1 MARKKKIFTIGYEQV
16 SSRAVLDEL
25 VQAGVKLLVD
35 VRAIASSRRAG
46 FSKTQLAA
54 GLNERGIGYVH
65 LRGLGT
71 PKQGRDARR
80 KGDVATMKKI
90 YDAHLKTLQAEKEMD
105 ELADLIKTSGPVCLL
120 CFERDHTHC
129 HRHFIAEIIEK
140 RDHVTTENL
149 IAPKF

>member
-25 VQAGVKLLVD
+25 VRADVKLLVD

-46 FSKTQLAA
+46 FSKTQLAT

-149 IAPKF
+149 IAPQF

>member
-25 VQAGVKLLVD
+25 VRADVKLLVD

-105 ELADLIKTSGPVCLL
+105 ELADLVKTSGPVCLL

-149 IAPKF
+149 IAPQF

>member
-25 VQAGVKLLVD
+25 VRADVKLLVD

-105 ELADLIKTSGPVCLL
+105 ELADLVKTSGPVCLL
-120 CFERDHTHC
+120 CFERDHIHC

-149 IAPKF
+149 IAPQF

>member
-46 FSKTQLAA
+46 FSKTQFAA

-105 ELADLIKTSGPVCLL
+105 ELADLVKTSGPVCLL

-149 IAPKF
+149 IAPQF

>member
-25 VQAGVKLLVD
+25 EQAGVKLLVD

-46 FSKTQLAA
+46 FSKNQLAA
-54 GLNERGIGYVH
+54 SLDGRGIGYIH

-71 PKQGRDARR
+71 PKEGREAVR
-80 KGDVATMKKI
+80 KGNVATMKKI
-90 YDAHLKTLQAEKEMD
+90 YTVHLKTLQAKKELD
-105 ELADLIKTSGPVCLL
+105 ELAGLVKTAGPVCLL
-120 CFERDHTHC
+120 CFERDHTNC

-140 RDHVTTENL
+140 RDQVTTENL
-149 IAPKF
+149 VAAQL

>member
-54 GLNERGIGYVH
+54 GLKERGIDYVH

-105 ELADLIKTSGPVCLL
+105 ELADLVKTSGPVCLL

-149 IAPKF
+149 IAPQF

>member
-25 VQAGVKLLVD
+25 EQAGVKLLVD

-46 FSKTQLAA
+46 FSKNQLAA
-54 GLNERGIGYVH
+54 SLDDRGIGYIH

-71 PKQGRDARR
+71 PKEGREAVR
-80 KGDVATMKKI
+80 KGDVGTMKKI
-90 YDAHLKTLQAEKEMD
+90 YAAHLKTLQAKKEMD
-105 ELADLIKTSGPVCLL
+105 ELADLVKTGGPVCLL
-120 CFERDHTHC
+120 CFERDHTNC

-149 IAPKF
+149 VAPQL

>member
-16 SSRAVLDEL
+16 SSRAVLNEL
-25 VQAGVKLLVD
+25 EQAGVKLLVD
-35 VRAIASSRRAG
+35 VRAIVSSRRAG

-54 GLNERGIGYVH
+54 SLHERGIDYIH

-71 PKQGRDARR
+71 PKAGREARR
-80 KGDVATMKKI
+80 KGDAATLKTI
-90 YDAHLKTLQAEKEMD
+90 YDAHLKTLQAELEMD
-105 ELADLIKTSGPVCLL
+105 ELAHLVKTSGPVCLL
-120 CFERDHTHC
+120 CFERDHTNC

-149 IAPKF
+149 VAPQL

>member
-105 ELADLIKTSGPVCLL
+105 ELADLVKTSGPVCLL

-140 RDHVTTENL
+140 RDHVTTKNL
-149 IAPKF
+149 IAPQF

>member
-105 ELADLIKTSGPVCLL
+105 ELADLVKTSGPVCLL
-120 CFERDHTHC
+120 CFERDHIHC

-149 IAPKF
+149 IAPQF

>member
-25 VQAGVKLLVD
+25 EQAGVKLLVD

-46 FSKTQLAA
+46 FSKNQLAA
-54 GLNERGIGYVH
+54 SLDDRGIGYIH

-71 PKQGRDARR
+71 PKEGREAVR

-90 YDAHLKTLQAEKEMD
+90 YAAHLKTLQAKKEMD
-105 ELADLIKTSGPVCLL
+105 ELADLVKTGGPVCLL
-120 CFERDHTHC
+120 CFERDHTNC

-149 IAPKF
+149 VAPQL

>member
-46 FSKTQLAA
+46 FSKTQLAT

-105 ELADLIKTSGPVCLL
+105 ELADLVKTSGPVCLL

-149 IAPKF
+149 IAPQF